1 MRSTVISVVGEMYSY
16 QCCRR
21 DVQLSVLKV
30 RCTVISVV
38 EETYS
43 YQCCRR
49 DVQLSVL

>member
-1 MRSTVISVVGEMYSY
+1 MYSY

-21 DVQLSVLKV
+21 DVQLSVLWK

-38 EETYS
+38 GEMYS
-43 YQCCRR
+43 FQCCRR